1 MDIITFHE
9 RSLEQH
15 KYLICIKCNASSY
28 YTLLPLQAKG
38 QATDAVSKWIKSLRS
53 DPLIQDVGYDP
64 VMHIRTDMAGEW
76 RADCATWNAEICDIL
91 KVKME
96 YVAPERHASNGIAER
111 ACGIYS

>member
-1 MDIITFHE
+1 MDMIITFTEH
-9 RSLEQH
+9 SLEQH

-76 RADCATWNAEICDIL
+76 RA
-91 KVKME
+91 
-96 YVAPERHASNGIAER
+96 
-111 ACGIYS
+111 